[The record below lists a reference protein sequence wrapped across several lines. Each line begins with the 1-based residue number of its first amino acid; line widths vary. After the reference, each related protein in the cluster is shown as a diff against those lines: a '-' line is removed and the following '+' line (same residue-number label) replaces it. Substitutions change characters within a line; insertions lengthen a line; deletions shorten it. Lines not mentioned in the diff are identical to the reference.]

1 MVSGLL
7 PSRCLTETSTG
18 RIPRTC
24 YTKPVEGEVRG
35 CLTSTLL
42 LCSPSIRA
50 ILSISIHIY
59 THWLQLQ
66 LCHQRLFRHALASDT
81 ASTALFLHLF
91 SFSPFNKVTHLL
103 TNCSHRV
110 ITSYSELKCPCGT
123 FLVPGSSKRVV
134 RLPRHTGM
142 KLDWTKLD
150 VMLNCA

>member
-103 TNCSHRV
+103 TLTLSVVPYVCGSRLWCC
-110 ITSYSELKCPCGT
+110 TRGLRFSRPPSFPRYPTFTKSGESKKFEL
-123 FLVPGSSKRVV
+123 LM
-134 RLPRHTGM
+134 H
-142 KLDWTKLD
+142 
-150 VMLNCA
+150 